1 MRYRREDV
9 VGRAVEVLDELGLA
23 DLTMRR
29 LGAELGVRPS
39 ALYHHFANKQTLL
52 AAVADEIV
60 RRGRRGP
67 TGPTGPTGEWDEQV
81 TAICSG
87 LRDALLAY
95 RDGAEVVATVWS
107 FGLGAQQPY
116 DDLVTALGEAGLGDL
131 APVAART
138 LLHFVYGHAVDEQTH
153 LQAASVGAI
162 DDLREPSDFVTG
174 LGLVIAGISLARAV
188 REGSS

>member
-1 MRYRREDV
+1 
-9 VGRAVEVLDELGLA
+9 
-23 DLTMRR
+23 LTMRR

-60 RRGRRGP
+60 SRGGRDA
-67 TGPTGPTGEWDEQV
+67 TGEWDEQV
-81 TAICSG
+81 TAICAG

-107 FGLGAQQPY
+107 FGLGARQPY
-116 DDLVTALGEAGLGDL
+116 DDLLAALEGAGLADL

-153 LQAASVGAI
+153 LQAAAVGAI
-162 DDLREPSDFVTG
+162 GDGPRESSDFTTG

-188 REGSS
+188 RQG

>member
-9 VGRAVEVLDELGLA
+9 VTRALEVLDDLGLA

-39 ALYHHFANKQTLL
+39 ALYHHFANKQRLL

-60 RRGRRGP
+60 ARGRTEP
-67 TGPTGPTGEWDEQV
+67 AGEWDERV
-81 TAICSG
+81 TAICAA
-87 LRDALLAY
+87 LRDSLLAY

-116 DDLVTALGEAGLGDL
+116 DDLLAALEEGGLGDL

-153 LQAASVGAI
+153 LQAAAVGAI
-162 DDLREPSDFVTG
+162 EDGPRESSDFATG
-174 LGLVIAGISLARAV
+174 LGLVTAGISLARAV
-188 REGSS
+188 RQA